1 VSELRDRFGSL
12 WIDRPDS
19 EGVLAD
25 KQAAGEISA
34 QLAERIR
41 SFIKDGYVVIAN
53 AVSLDQTRRLREEI
67 DAFWANPPEDA
78 LIENWTEQGKRL
90 IRPHAALRQS
100 DGTKL
105 LDFHA
110 YSATAREAIAAPA
123 VVEFLTAIF
132 EKRPKAFQSLTFW
145 RGSQQPM
152 HKDTAYVPIE
162 GAPLH
167 LAATWL
173 ALEDIDAG
181 TGELEYY
188 VGSHR
193 DPHFLFS
200 GGSKAVAGAPE
211 EVDKFLASL
220 HEDAQRYGHPR
231 QSFLAK
237 EGDVLIWHADL
248 SHGGARITKPGATRQ
263 SLVTHFTPETEN
275 PPYMQHAQRPVI
287 DEGTCLFISQYRQI

>member
-12 WIDRPDS
+12 WIDCPDS
-19 EGVLAD
+19 ASALAD
-25 KQAAGEISA
+25 KLASGEISP
-34 QLAERIR
+34 QLAERITR
-41 SFIKDGYVVIAN
+41 FIKDGYIVIPS
-53 AVSLDQTRRLREEI
+53 AVSLDQTRRLREQIE
-67 DAFWANPPEDA
+67 AFWADPPQDA
-78 LIENWTEQGKRL
+78 LIENWSEQGKRL
-90 IRPHAALRQS
+90 IRPDLALRES

-110 YSATAREAIAAPA
+110 YSATARHAIAAPD
-123 VVEFLTAIF
+123 VIEFLTAIF
-132 EKRPKAFQSLTFW
+132 ETRPKAFQSLTFW

-162 GAPLH
+162 DAPLH

-173 ALEDIDAG
+173 ALEDIHAG

-200 GGSKAVAGAPE
+200 GGSKSVAGAPE

-220 HEDAQRYGHPR
+220 HEDAQRYGHSK

-248 SHGGARITKPGATRQ
+248 SHGGAPITQPGATRQ
-263 SLVTHFTPETEN
+263 SLVTHFTPESDN
-275 PPYMQHAQRPVI
+275 PPYMQHAPRSAV
-287 DEGTCLFISQYRQI
+287 DEGTCLFISQYHQM